1 MNLCVRALEGAAAG
15 TFLASSW
22 AELYRQDPEATP
34 YQSPSWL
41 TGWAQ
46 QLPFTAR
53 PVVALCEYAAGQVL
67 AALPLVHDHE
77 GSGVRTYALSTP
89 MGEYVRAVGPAA
101 EDPRVSASFARYLHG
116 LAYQGHQVE
125 IAGLP
130 AAGHLARHLAS
141 SGPAPRGLWR
151 TSLTD
156 CAEVA
161 LPLAFEAM
169 SRSTRRDHKR
179 RQRTWDELATS
190 RTVTYQ
196 RTRDSGELL
205 SAYAVLARLHAHR
218 WASHTPPAGSPHT
231 PGAPHWQAVLKR
243 CGPSTAF
250 IATLALDGEVVAAQL
265 CLTRHRRAYSVV
277 PAIHPNYKDL
287 APGHALLR
295 HLAQDLTCG
304 GYEHLDLGRTV
315 PGQHAYKNQYRPHW
329 SETLC
334 AVSTPARDPRSV
346 PDELSTPQPQQV

>member
-1 MNLCVRALEGAAAG
+1 MNLCVRALERAAAG
-15 TFLASSW
+15 AFLASSW

-53 PVVALCEYAAGQVL
+53 PVVVLCEDAAGQVL

-77 GSGVRTYALSTP
+77 GSEVRTYALSTP

-101 EDPRVSASFARYLHG
+101 EDPRVSASFARYLHD
-116 LAYQGHQVE
+116 LAYQGHRVE

-141 SGPAPRGLWR
+141 SGPAASGLWR
-151 TSLTD
+151 TSVTD
-156 CAEVA
+156 CAEIA
-161 LPLAFEAM
+161 LPLAYEAM

-179 RQRTWDELATS
+179 RQRTWDEVAIS
-190 RTVTYQ
+190 RKVTYQ
-196 RTRDSGELL
+196 RSRDSGELL

-218 WASHTPPAGSPHT
+218 WAGHTPPAGARHT
-231 PGAPHWQAVLKR
+231 PGAAHWQAVLKR

-265 CLTRHRRAYSVV
+265 CLTRNRRAYSVV
-277 PAIHPNYKDL
+277 PAMHPDYRDL

-295 HLAQDLTCG
+295 HLAQDLTCA
-304 GYEHLDLGRTV
+304 GYEHLDLGRTA

-329 SETLC
+329 SQTLC
-334 AVSTPARDPRSV
+334 AVSTPALDSRSV
-346 PDELSTPQPQQV
+346 PDELSTRQPQQV